1 MKGKDENKHIPVL
14 LNEAITGLNIKKN
27 GIYIDGTF
35 GRGGHSKE
43 ILKALDEKGH
53 LFAIDRDLQAIDEI
67 DSEFEN
73 DLRFELIKDE
83 MSELKNIVKEKSL
96 SGKIDGVIFDLGV
109 SSPQLDQASRGFSF
123 QKDGPLDM
131 RMDTTKGITAA
142 EWLSSVSEDQLRK
155 VLFQYGEEKFS
166 SRIARNIIKN
176 RNTTSLNTTF
186 DLVNIITQALPK
198 MYFKKHP
205 ATKTFQAIRIY
216 INDELS
222 QLESALNASLELL
235 RSGGRLC
242 VISFHSL
249 EDRIVK
255 RFIKNA
261 SLESKQYRGLPD
273 VPVEFQPKLKIIGKA
288 VRASIAEIGMN
299 VRSRSAVL
307 RIAERI

>member
-83 MSELKNIVKEKSL
+83 MSELRNIVKEKSL

>member
-83 MSELKNIVKEKSL
+83 MSELKNIVKEKFL

-131 RMDTTKGITAA
+131 RMDSNAGMSAA
-142 EWLSSVSEDQLRK
+142 EWLANVREDELKK
-155 VLFQYGEEKFS
+155 VLYEYGEERFAPRITKKIIESRVS
-166 SRIARNIIKN
+166 SPLK
-176 RNTTSLNTTF
+176 TTS
-186 DLVNIITQALPK
+186 DLAALVTQVLPK
-198 MYFKKHP
+198 TYSKKHP

-216 INDELS
+216 INDELN
-222 QLESALNASLELL
+222 QLESALKGSLEIL

-255 RFIKNA
+255 RFMKNA
-261 SLESKQYRGLPD
+261 SLESEQFRGMPN
-273 VPVEFQPKLKIIGKA
+273 VPREFQPKLKIIKKS
-288 VRASIAEIGMN
+288 VKASIEEIDRN
-299 VRSRSAVL
+299 IRSRSAVL
-307 RIAERI
+307 RVSEKV

>member
-1 MKGKDENKHIPVL
+1 MKGEIKNKHIPVL

-35 GRGGHSKE
+35 GRGGHSKA
-43 ILKALDEKGH
+43 ILKLLDERGC

-67 DSEFEN
+67 DSDFEN

-96 SGKIDGVIFDLGV
+96 SGKIDGLLFDLGV

-142 EWLSSVSEDQLRK
+142 EWLSNVSEDQLRK

-176 RNTTSLNTTF
+176 RNITSLNTTF
-186 DLVNIITQALPK
+186 DLVNIITQAVPK

-222 QLESALNASLELL
+222 QIESALNASFEIL
-235 RSGGRLC
+235 RSGGRIC

-261 SLESKQYRGLPD
+261 SLESKQYRGLPN
-273 VPVEFQPKLKIIGKA
+273 VPIEFQPKLKIIGKA
-288 VRASIAEIGMN
+288 VRASIDEIGMN

>member
-109 SSPQLDQASRGFSF
+109 SSPQLDQALRGFSF

-222 QLESALNASLELL
+222 QLESALNASFELL